1 MFTYGPADA
10 TARLPVCHPRTPS
23 SLVSFKSR
31 LVLPFG
37 YRLTQVVLE
46 KRPLNGCSS
55 GSYYYNF
62 SVIIYCCITVTSE
75 LSSESR
81 LYVVLWCRTSNT
93 ADASGAAG
101 LVNGYSAMRPY
112 PALAG
117 GHQPRPADNHWGP
130 VIGPVIGAGYYDD
143 ASDTEDTG
151 AGRSN

>member
-1 MFTYGPADA
+1 
-10 TARLPVCHPRTPS
+10 
-23 SLVSFKSR
+23 
-31 LVLPFG
+31 
-37 YRLTQVVLE
+37 
-46 KRPLNGCSS
+46 
-55 GSYYYNF
+55 
-62 SVIIYCCITVTSE
+62 VTSE

-112 PALAG
+112 
-117 GHQPRPADNHWGP
+117 QPRPADNHWGP

>member
-1 MFTYGPADA
+1 M
-10 TARLPVCHPRTPS
+10 
-23 SLVSFKSR
+23 
-31 LVLPFG
+31 
-37 YRLTQVVLE
+37 
-46 KRPLNGCSS
+46 
-55 GSYYYNF
+55 
-62 SVIIYCCITVTSE
+62 TSE
-75 LSSESR
+75 LSSDSR